1 MTAIA
6 HTTRLAALTLLLCGS
21 AFAQTVHIQV
31 NVDARHLHADTE
43 SVRVLCRLENGKQS
57 AQGHANLRVK
67 KGRASDTL
75 NVPITID
82 QAFSQYQSVNCGL
95 QVCKKGASDRCQ
107 TPLPHSKGIATAEQY
122 RAYNEGAK
130 NRLTARQPL
139 NQSTSS
145 TDTLSTTAATG
156 STTGGGGSFAAETS
170 PVVTG
175 VSATTETGVVV
186 EESAFQPITID
197 VGEMAG
203 RGIRF
208 EPITIDVGEMTG
220 RGIRFEPITIDVGEM
235 TGRGIRFEPITIDVG
250 PMTGRGAD
258 RFHTITLN
266 KSGAALG
273 RMFAMLDGS
282 SIAATCLSDCTRA
295 TSDAIEPGAIITINA
310 AGEDQPS
317 YQASDDYA
325 QFVGW
330 EGDAICRENAQG
342 KQTSFPLNGDVTCT
356 ARFDFVPHEMVTITL
371 KKARG
376 GKSNGVGL
384 LRAVTT
390 DNRDI
395 AICPEGCGSEISTP
409 LPVGTSISI
418 THDTDTLNQFIGWTD
433 EQDCSNIITLE
444 RNTTCTAKFKKS
456 TATGFTLTLAKV
468 GSGQGTLSIEKGE
481 YAGTTF
487 RGAAKIINDF
497 STLAFCAAGCQR
509 RIINNLTTGQ
519 IITAETAL
527 RLNVK
532 NLVDSTFIGMRGTG
546 PCNDGTWR
554 SRFFHIEQDI
564 YCEASF
570 SKNNQAG
577 SPSPETITLDI
588 EPVIDTDFSI
598 DLAPIPI
605 NINPHIEAIQ

>member
-1 MTAIA
+1 
-6 HTTRLAALTLLLCGS
+6 
-21 AFAQTVHIQV
+21 
-31 NVDARHLHADTE
+31 
-43 SVRVLCRLENGKQS
+43 
-57 AQGHANLRVK
+57 
-67 KGRASDTL
+67 
-75 NVPITID
+75 
-82 QAFSQYQSVNCGL
+82 
-95 QVCKKGASDRCQ
+95 
-107 TPLPHSKGIATAEQY
+107 
-122 RAYNEGAK
+122 
-130 NRLTARQPL
+130 
-139 NQSTSS
+139 
-145 TDTLSTTAATG
+145 
-156 STTGGGGSFAAETS
+156 
-170 PVVTG
+170 
-175 VSATTETGVVV
+175 
-186 EESAFQPITID
+186 
-197 VGEMAG
+197 
-203 RGIRF
+203 
-208 EPITIDVGEMTG
+208 
-220 RGIRFEPITIDVGEM
+220 
-235 TGRGIRFEPITIDVG
+235 VG

-273 RMFAMLDGS
+273 RMFAILGGS

-295 TSDAIEPGAIITINA
+295 TSDAIEPGAIVTINA

-317 YQASDDYA
+317 YQAGDDYA
-325 QFVGW
+325 QFAGW
-330 EGDAICRENAQG
+330 EGDAICSENAQG

-356 ARFDFVPHEMVTITL
+356 ARFDLVPHEMVTITL

-384 LRAVTT
+384 LHAVTT

-395 AICPEGCGSEISTP
+395 AICPEGCSSEISTP

-519 IITAETAL
+519 IITTETAL

-588 EPVIDTDFSI
+588 KPVIDTDFSI